1 MRGVYPVFIKHD
13 HDMYLAYIPD
23 IDAMTQGKDLY
34 EAVEMA
40 RDLLGTHSLNHEL
53 PEPSDTDQAMKTVK
67 EKADEEDFAF
77 SDGFLTLVDID
88 TIEYQHK
95 LNTRSVRRNV
105 SLPAWLN
112 EKADAAGLNVS
123 RVLQEALI
131 KKLR

>member
-1 MRGVYPVFIKHD
+1 MKGVYPVFIKQD
-13 HDMYLAYIPD
+13 HDMYLAYIAD

-40 RDLLGTHSLNHEL
+40 RDLLGTRSLSQEL
-53 PEPSDTDQAMKTVK
+53 PEPSEVGQAMKTAK
-67 EKADEEDFAF
+67 EKADEDDFTI
-77 SDGFLTLVDID
+77 SDGFLALVDID

-95 LNTRSVRRNV
+95 LNTRSVHRNV

-131 KKLR
+131 EKLR